1 MKNFTEELLKIVPQ
15 DHVDQ
20 FNSRKMIDILL
31 KKIRNDKIEKVLDL
45 GCGDGRAYDWLVERI
60 PNLNYLGI
68 DINDSPEV
76 SSRTRTGCLMQSYDG
91 QNIPQSDSTF
101 DLCFTNQVFEHVRY
115 PEKVLLEINR
125 VLRPGGFFVGSLSYL
140 EPYHSYSIYN
150 FTPYG
155 WYSLCLDNGFVVI
168 NLAGGVDGLS
178 MINRSLDK
186 KSFDKSWWAMS
197 PENNNILCNSE
208 LTIAEKNKKILLHSA
223 YICFICQKPF

>member
-76 SSRTRTGCLMQSYDG
+76 SSRTRTDCLMQSYDG